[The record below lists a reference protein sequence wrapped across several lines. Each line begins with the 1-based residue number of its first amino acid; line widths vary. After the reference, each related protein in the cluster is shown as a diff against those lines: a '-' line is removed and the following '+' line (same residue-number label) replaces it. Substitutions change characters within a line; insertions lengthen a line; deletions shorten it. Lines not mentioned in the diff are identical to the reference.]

1 MGTVYKR
8 PDRGGRRGNYYAS
21 FIDENGNRIRFN
33 TGTTDKQTAVQV
45 LAARQTKAAKR
56 REGITDPQSERVA
69 EHSKKSLGSH
79 VADFVTYLKAR
90 NRSDVHITRQ
100 QKRIDAIIQFAGWRR
115 LSDIEP
121 SKVDD
126 FVSKLKAGAE
136 GKRAKLDASTTTKA
150 HYRTAIKSFTS
161 WLASPESGRR
171 ISFDPLARTG
181 GGKRTKERR
190 LRRRAIMV
198 AEWQA
203 IQKHVTAESFGI
215 GAAERLLAYEL
226 ALQTGLRAS
235 EIHSLKRSRLKLT
248 GESPSVVVPSDTTK
262 DSIDAHQH
270 ITPELAVK
278 LRAHVSRKAAGA
290 IVFALPHAANLADM
304 IRADMNAAREAW
316 LDTSNDDEATKKAKA
331 KVLAEHP
338 DFLQTTDSNGE
349 RVDFHA
355 LRHTCGA
362 WLALAGVHPK
372 TIQSVMRHKDIKLTL
387 DTYGHLFRS
396 MEADAVQ
403 KMAAMIAGS
412 EPESLIDSAGL
423 PG

>member
-8 PDRGGRRGNYYAS
+8 PDRGGKRGNYYAS
-21 FIDENGNRIRFN
+21 FIDENGKRVRFN

-56 REGITDPQSERVA
+56 REGITDPQAERVV
-69 EHSKKSLGSH
+69 EHGRKSLQSH
-79 VADFVTYLKAR
+79 VDDFVTHLRAR

-100 QKRIDAIIQFAGWRR
+100 QKRIEAIIDFAGWKR

-121 SKVDD
+121 SKVDE
-126 FVSKLKAGAE
+126 FVSKLKAGTE
-136 GKRAKLDASTTTKA
+136 GKRAKLDASPTTKG

-161 WLASPESGRR
+161 WLASPASDRR

-181 GGKRTKERR
+181 GDKRTKERR

-203 IQKHVTAESFGI
+203 IQKHVTADVCGVP
-215 GAAERLLAYEL
+215 AAERLLVYEL

-235 EIHSLKRSRLKLT
+235 EIHSLKRSQLKLT
-248 GESPSVVVPSDTTK
+248 GSSPSVVVPSDTTK
-262 DSIDAHQH
+262 DAKDAHQH
-270 ITPELAVK
+270 ITPALAAK
-278 LRAHVSRKAAGA
+278 LKAHVEGKPAGSR
-290 IVFALPHAANLADM
+290 VFSLPHLANLADL
-304 IRADMNAAREAW
+304 IRADLNAAREAW
-316 LDTSNDDEATKKAKA
+316 LDTSGDDEATKQAK
-331 KVLAEHP
+331 KKTLEEHP
-338 DFLQTTDSNGE
+338 DFLQSLDSNGD
-349 RVDFHA
+349 RIDFHA

-396 MEADAVQ
+396 MEADAVA
-403 KMAAMIAGS
+403 KMAAMIAGT
-412 EPESLIDSAGL
+412 EPESLLKSTGSAN
-423 PG
+423 